1 VVQVYLKAEG
11 TNFPQLKRIIAITA
25 DRVVMEPTLEEAIT
39 DLFGAQQAQ
48 NAVGGSSVS
57 AAPPPTPQPQLDEA
71 RKQLAAAQK
80 AAQQGNWEDFGK
92 AMQALSHLL
101 GPSRQ

>member
-1 VVQVYLKAEG
+1 
-11 TNFPQLKRIIAITA
+11 LKRIIAITA

>member
-1 VVQVYLKAEG
+1 
-11 TNFPQLKRIIAITA
+11 LKRIIAITA

-57 AAPPPTPQPQLDEA
+57 APQQPRTQPQLDEA
-71 RKQLAAAQK
+71 RKQLSAAQK
-80 AAQQGNWEDFGK
+80 AMQQGNWADFGR
-92 AMQALSHLL
+92 AMQSLSRVL
-101 GPSRQ
+101 GAAKP